1 MTCFAPMP
9 YSSLACSALR
19 TMFTRPMP
27 SSWQILFSIWPR
39 FDAAA
44 VCTSALW
51 PSRFIVSVIPSAV
64 SGLTN
69 HEAPSAAVVPAGR
82 GWQSVAFRSR
92 YCAYIAPPI
101 IDTVLPSSACA
112 ASDEPALITVP
123 APSLPTGIA
132 WSRRAAMKGSAC
144 SGTLAVILM
153 AAPLPDALAV
163 LMSAGPSSRPRS
175 DGLIGVAST
184 LTKTWSGP
192 GSGIGTSASD
202 SSSSP
207 LFLIRERSC
216 NPFVVPLMSTSP
228 LYPFM
233 RALLASTS
241 GSRGKCLRNR
251 TELLRCRRHRPSAN
265 RRHSSPFKGVRSS
278 DRIVWMKP
286 AKKEGCA
293 SWTRGKGRGCPDG
306 ATSSWH
312 SSRQQDGQGARSAA
326 PKTRPIGSYR

>member
-51 PSRFIVSVIPSAV
+51 PSRFIVSVMPSAV

-153 AAPLPDALAV
+153 AAPLPEALAV

-233 RALLASTS
+233 RPLLANTS

-251 TELLRCRRHRPSAN
+251 TELLRCRRLRPSARKRSGSPA
-265 RRHSSPFKGVRSS
+265 RRPSELPESGHSVSGLHGV
-278 DRIVWMKP
+278 
-286 AKKEGCA
+286 
-293 SWTRGKGRGCPDG
+293 
-306 ATSSWH
+306 
-312 SSRQQDGQGARSAA
+312 
-326 PKTRPIGSYR
+326 

>member
-51 PSRFIVSVIPSAV
+51 PSRFIVSVMPSAV

-112 ASDEPALITVP
+112 ASDELALITVP

-153 AAPLPDALAV
+153 AAPLPEALAV

-228 LYPFM
+228 LSTCYGST
-233 RALLASTS
+233 ASDSPRLRSRVPVSRFLGILEKRSTFNITS
-241 GSRGKCLRNR
+241 CAAKSVHEGPRLR
-251 TELLRCRRHRPSAN
+251 
-265 RRHSSPFKGVRSS
+265 
-278 DRIVWMKP
+278 
-286 AKKEGCA
+286 
-293 SWTRGKGRGCPDG
+293 
-306 ATSSWH
+306 
-312 SSRQQDGQGARSAA
+312 
-326 PKTRPIGSYR
+326 

>member
-1 MTCFAPMP
+1 M
-9 YSSLACSALR
+9 
-19 TMFTRPMP
+19 
-27 SSWQILFSIWPR
+27 
-39 FDAAA
+39 
-44 VCTSALW
+44 
-51 PSRFIVSVIPSAV
+51 PSAV

-112 ASDEPALITVP
+112 ASDELTLITVP

-132 WSRRAAMKGSAC
+132 WSRRAAMKASAC
-144 SGTLAVILM
+144 SGTLAVILI
-153 AAPLPDALAV
+153 AAPLPEALAV

-216 NPFVVPLMSTSP
+216 NPFVVPLMFTSP

-233 RALLASTS
+233 RPLLASTS
-241 GSRGKCLRNR
+241 GSRGKCLCNR
-251 TELLRCRRHRPSAN
+251 TELLRCRRLRPSAN
-265 RRHSSPFKGVRSS
+265 SGPEQAQQALSSELPTRSAEPRSELIRIKSSTHSPRPRFSTCVASKRWPIISQMFTPASGLVLAHTPRRTGAPWRSS
-278 DRIVWMKP
+278 
-286 AKKEGCA
+286 
-293 SWTRGKGRGCPDG
+293 
-306 ATSSWH
+306 
-312 SSRQQDGQGARSAA
+312 A
-326 PKTRPIGSYR
+326 PSPGEQADLH